1 MFIVKNQN
9 GAIIQVYGVE
19 PIDNDEDT
27 YDATYSIMGIID
39 PVKPI
44 KTLLGEYKSK
54 KIRDIVMEAIE
65 EMLDPFVMP
74 TDSEECENIKSYDNY
89 YDG

>member
-19 PIDNDEDT
+19 PIDNDDYED
-27 YDATYSIMGIID
+27 DLSYSIMGIID
-39 PVKPI
+39 PIQPT

-54 KIRDIVMEAIE
+54 IMRDLIMQGIE
-65 EMLDPFVMP
+65 EILQPFEMPLDV
-74 TDSEECENIKSYDNY
+74 DEDDYCDNNTRMIE
-89 YDG
+89 

>member
-44 KTLLGEYKSK
+44 NTLLGEYKSK
-54 KIRDIVMEAIE
+54 KVRDVVMEAIE
-65 EMLDPFVMP
+65 EILEPFIIPEDLDKEQEDLLDV
-74 TDSEECENIKSYDNY
+74 
-89 YDG
+89 